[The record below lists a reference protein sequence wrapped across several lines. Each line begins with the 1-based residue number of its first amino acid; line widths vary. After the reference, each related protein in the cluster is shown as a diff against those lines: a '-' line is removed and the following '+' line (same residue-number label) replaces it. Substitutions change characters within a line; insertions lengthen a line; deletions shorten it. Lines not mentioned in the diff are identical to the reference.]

1 MADVFTSPVSA
12 AFDRFDDSI
21 AEAREDARRGGGDIA
36 GRIAGR
42 IARELLSLNEH
53 LDHLPSAMT
62 AALKSMPNTT
72 DADPARAVLAIG
84 EPYAAGCVGRFIELS
99 GLVLL
104 ALEVSGLHVPEKKEA
119 SHG

>member
-1 MADVFTSPVSA
+1 MADAFTNPVSA
-12 AFDRFDDSI
+12 AFDRFDEAVAS
-21 AEAREDARRGGGDIA
+21 AREDAQGRSGDIA
-36 GRIAGR
+36 KM
-42 IARELLSLNEH
+42 IARELLALNEH
-53 LDHLPSAMT
+53 LDHLPNAMT

-119 SHG
+119 SHEQA

>member
-1 MADVFTSPVSA
+1 MADAFTNPVSA

-36 GRIAGR
+36 GRIA
-42 IARELLSLNEH
+42 RELLSLNEH
-53 LDHLPSAMT
+53 LDRLPNAMT
-62 AALKSMPNTT
+62 AALKLMPNTT
-72 DADPARAVLAIG
+72 DADPARAVLATG
-84 EPYAAGCVGRFIELS
+84 EPYAVGCVSRFIELS
-99 GLVLL
+99 GFVLL